1 MDNSNFNKLFEDGKP
16 VQFMPGESNQ
26 LDINRLS
33 ELLENHKRTK
43 DREPL
48 IEAKKI
54 VKENQIDMSNE
65 MTSEIR
71 QFIDKSRKEKY
82 TERAIRRMV
91 KRKFGIIVLPK

>member
-16 VQFMPGESNQ
+16 VQFMPGEPNLNIDQ
-26 LDINRLS
+26 LAD
-33 ELLENHKRTK
+33 LLKRHKETG

-54 VKENQIDMSNE
+54 VRENQIDMSNE
-65 MTSEIR
+65 MTAEIR
-71 QFIDKSRKEKY
+71 RFIDKSRKEKF

>member
-1 MDNSNFNKLFEDGKP
+1 MNTNEFDKLMDGKP
-16 VQFMPGESNQ
+16 AKAAIFQDLPSIEELQ
-26 LDINRLS
+26 K
-33 ELLENHKRTK
+33 LLELHHKTGE
-43 DREPL
+43 REPL

-65 MTSEIR
+65 MTSEISH
-71 QFIDKSRKEKY
+71 FIDQKRKEKF